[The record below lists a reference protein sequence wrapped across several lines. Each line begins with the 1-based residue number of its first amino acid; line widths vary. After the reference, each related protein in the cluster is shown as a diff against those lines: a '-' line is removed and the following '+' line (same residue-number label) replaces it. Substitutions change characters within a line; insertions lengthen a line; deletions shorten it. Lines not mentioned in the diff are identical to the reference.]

1 MKKLKLHNDIKSG
14 FKTPENY
21 FNTFEEQLL
30 SELKLKEQVSNS
42 GFNEPKDYFNN
53 FKVDL
58 SEVKPSEPKVIPLF
72 NKKTMLF
79 VTSIAAAFILLL
91 TIPSNNNELNF
102 ASLDNDTIEDYLLI
116 SDFESSELNDL
127 ITNTT
132 AFEDKILEETL
143 NNIPLEDYLYNNSE
157 LDDFNLE

>member
-21 FNTFEEQLL
+21 FNSFEEQLL

-72 NKKTMLF
+72 NNKTMLY
-79 VTSIAAAFILLL
+79 VASIAAAFILLL